1 MFYYNRHG
9 HTGQSGQLYAIHSE
23 MLLNIFCF
31 VESGIRLDIEPWEK
45 SPFKEDIQIT
55 LDKVLVLSGRTFSF
69 LT

>member
-1 MFYYNRHG
+1 MDILDNQASSMQYI
-9 HTGQSGQLYAIHSE
+9 LSE